1 MRGPERAEGWA
12 WFDAPTAVGP
22 EAPDEVCRS
31 AAACLGTSHGRLV
44 VRHLGRAFLDRRVP
58 PTAGDA
64 ELRHVEGQRSV
75 VSHLLQLVE
84 RGHGEASPLS
94 TSCPE
99 RGSSS

>member
-1 MRGPERAEGWA
+1 MRGPEQADGWA
-12 WFDAPTAVGP
+12 WFDAPAMGL

-31 AAACLGTSHGRLV
+31 AAACFGTSHGRAV
-44 VRHLGRAFLDRRVP
+44 VRHLRRAFLERRVP

-84 RGHGEASPLS
+84 RGHADAAMPS

-99 RGSSS
+99 RGSPP